1 MKNRKITLIGLLLTS
16 ACLLALTACEK
27 SSAAERAG
35 KVDSMTIVSKR
46 ILEEVPSA
54 SGVELMGEEIF
65 MIGDNSPW
73 LYRLNKA
80 YEVTDRYQ
88 VFSTEGLED
97 GIIPKARKPDFE
109 AMAIA
114 NWGRENQLLLFGSGS
129 KSPERDSLVI
139 MGLEGRQNDVSTYSI
154 KPFYDQIKRAAKL
167 GDEDL
172 NIEGAA
178 VVDTS
183 LYLFNRGENIV
194 IRFALDGFLR
204 HVIAHEPAPA
214 LEIIEVELPEIK
226 GIKAGFSGATV
237 VPNQRRILFTA
248 SVENT
253 ENWIADGEILGS
265 FVGTIDLD
273 DLKNGHRPKC
283 VPIMEEDKTL
293 NIKVE
298 SLTVQNAG
306 SGGELEVILVTDSDG
321 GHSELLEIRLN

>member
-16 ACLLALTACEK
+16 ACLWALTACEK

-54 SGVELMGEEIF
+54 SGVEMMGEEIF

-73 LYRLNKA
+73 LFRLNQA

-88 VFSTEGLED
+88 VFSTEDLEE
-97 GIIPKARKPDFE
+97 GIIPKAKKPDFE
-109 AMAIA
+109 AMAITD
-114 NWGRENQLLLFGSGS
+114 WGQEKLLLLFGSGS
-129 KSPERDSLVI
+129 KSPERDSVVI
-139 MGLEGRQNDVSTYSI
+139 MGLEKRDSDVSTYSV
-154 KPFYDQIKRAAKL
+154 KHFYEQIKRSANL

-178 VVDTS
+178 VVGDS
-183 LYLFNRGENIV
+183 LYLFNRGKNIV
-194 IRFALDGFLR
+194 IRSTVDGFMR
-204 HVIAHEPAPA
+204 QVIAHESSPE

-226 GIKAGFSGATV
+226 GIKAGFSGATL
-237 VPNQRRILFTA
+237 VPGQRKILFTA

-273 DLKNGHRPKC
+273 ELRNGDRPKC
-283 VPIMEEDKTL
+283 VQIKEGEQTL

-306 SGGELEVILVTDSDG
+306 LGGELGIILVTDSDG
-321 GHSELLEIRLN
+321 GYSELLEIKLN